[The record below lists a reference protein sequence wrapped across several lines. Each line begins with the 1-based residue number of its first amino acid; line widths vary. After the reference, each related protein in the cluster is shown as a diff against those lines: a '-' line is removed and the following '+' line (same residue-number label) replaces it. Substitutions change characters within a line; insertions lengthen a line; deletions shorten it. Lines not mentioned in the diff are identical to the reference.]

1 MAKRKTVEQQ
11 IAEAMEK
18 IKQEQN
24 ALKKLQEK
32 QKEQDTKARN
42 HRLCRRHGFLES
54 ILPDL
59 INLTDEQYQKFVKQH
74 IANSHGINALEKIK
88 SQGAT
93 ITPPKPIE
101 ATTQPTNPTTPKPPE
116 ATVQPAS
123 PAPPKPPETTLQ
135 PANPAHAKP
144 PTTATQPTSTAPTKP
159 ALSDQ
164 NPKPTAPAGATHNGN
179 NPPKHNPQNA
189 GTNSPPQG
197 TPQGNPA

>member
-74 IANSHGINALEKIK
+74 IANSHGLAALEKIK
-88 SQGAT
+88 AQGVT
-93 ITPPKPIE
+93 VTPPKPAE
-101 ATTQPTNPTTPKPPE
+101 ATIQSAST
-116 ATVQPAS
+116 ATA
-123 PAPPKPPETTLQ
+123 KPPETTPQ
-135 PANPAHAKP
+135 SANPAPQKSAG
-144 PTTATQPTSTAPTKP
+144 AE
-159 ALSDQ
+159 Q
-164 NPKPTAPAGATHNGN
+164 NPKPTAPAGATHKGNTPPKNNSHNAGN
-179 NPPKHNPQNA
+179 NLP
-189 GTNSPPQG
+189 TQG
-197 TPQGNPA
+197 TPQGKPA

>member
-59 INLTDEQYQKFVKQH
+59 IDLTDEQYQKFVKQH
-74 IANSHGINALEKIK
+74 IANSHGLAALEKIK
-88 SQGAT
+88 AQGAT

-101 ATTQPTNPTTPKPPE
+101 ATTQPTNPTT
-116 ATVQPAS
+116 
-123 PAPPKPPETTLQ
+123 PKPPETTLQ